1 MGAKGQGIKIKINCD
16 IRGAEKAMERL
27 DSQMAKLQKAERKV
41 GHINSN
47 YQQLGAEAR
56 KAYAEAEKALKKYQN
71 AEAKAERRS
80 SFVRQKAIVK
90 DPNATEA
97 DIDAAVVNDGTF
109 VNLSASAGE
118 AHARYIELTAQA
130 ERLSQKHERLAGT
143 LQKARQELAS
153 ERGAMNALQ
162 AEVNRTDFVL
172 DRFKGVF
179 SEIGRRIGATFQAGA
194 DKAKGAIASLPKAV
208 AGVVKNA
215 ASAFSSGMKKM
226 GSAAVGLAKNVA
238 KTSARLLVFHRTT
251 QKSGG
256 AVQGFSNA
264 IIKLG
269 TMLKMLVIRQA
280 MRAMVKA
287 AKEGFENLAQYSTEC
302 NANMSALM
310 SSMTQLK
317 NSFAAAFSPILSVV
331 TPALSAFISKLV
343 EAVSCVGALFAAL
356 SGSKT
361 FTKAAAV
368 TEDYAASLEDAD
380 SAAKNGKKAFSF
392 DNLNQLQGSAGG
404 GGYSGPTPTEMFE
417 EVDVPTWISGLVDL
431 IKGQDWDGVGEYI
444 AGAINR
450 GMMTLKDLISWDNAG
465 GAISGF
471 VSGLTSTI
479 NSLVS
484 NISWET
490 IGATFGTGV
499 NTLVNTLY
507 LLFTGI
513 NWYNLGASIAT
524 GLNSMILTI
533 DWYHLGKTMA
543 AWLNIAINTALGFVQ
558 TFNWASAGQKLA
570 TALNG
575 MILSINWAGLGS
587 LISGLL
593 AGALIFIFTAIGTF
607 DWAGAVAKLSEA
619 VFGFVGGVDW
629 GALGQIMS
637 TNLIT
642 AIQGLTQGIAAVDW
656 ATLTLNLWTA
666 FKDWFTNVDWGGLA
680 GSLAELIGAMLGA
693 TVATVITLVSEIF
706 SDLWSVIK
714 ENFTENGK
722 FTWEGFKEGLLNA
735 ITGIATW
742 INDHIFQPFIN
753 GFKNAF
759 GIHSPS
765 TVMAEM
771 GGYIIEGL
779 KNGLSGLWDGVKGF
793 FTGAIDGIKETFSLD
808 TLKTIGSNAVTGMVN
823 GLKSIGTKATEWGSG
838 ILGNIRNALGIHS
851 PSTETEEVGE
861 YTVAGY
867 INGLNRQSP
876 LLMSALGRITDGVIE
891 LLMTTAKNLFNAQT
905 NAQSDAT
912 VSLTAWMTLVKSMFT
927 NFYTDLTVMA
937 NTWASNL
944 QERLNSMV
952 AAAQAAAREIA
963 SAMSSSASV
972 SSGASRSG
980 SSSRAS
986 SSTGGARA
994 ISARAQGVTLNVPA
1008 YATGKVLP
1016 ANNPH
1021 LAIVG
1026 DQRKGTNIET
1036 QITTMME
1043 AMRRVMREGDGGG
1056 SNRPLEL
1063 NLYLDTG
1070 VRLGRAFLPSIKEAV
1085 ASSSVTMTARG

>member
-1 MGAKGQGIKIKINCD
+1 MGAKGIKIKINCD
-16 IRGAEKAMERL
+16 IRGAEKAMDQL
-27 DSQMAKLQKAERKV
+27 DKQMAKLQKAERKV
-41 GHINSN
+41 GHINTN
-47 YQQLGAEAR
+47 YQQLGAEAK
-56 KAYAEAEKALKKYQN
+56 KAYAEAEKALKKYET

-80 SFVRQKAIVK
+80 SFVRQKTLVK
-90 DPNATEA
+90 DPNASKA
-97 DIDAAVVNDGTF
+97 DIDASIANDGTF
-109 VNLSASAGE
+109 ANLSASASE
-118 AHARYIELTAQA
+118 AYARYTELTAQA
-130 ERLSQKHERLAGT
+130 ERLSQKHERLGAT
-143 LQKARQELAS
+143 LQQARQDLAA
-153 ERGAMNALQ
+153 ERGAMNELQ
-162 AEVNRTDFVL
+162 AEINRTDFVL

-194 DKAKGAIASLPKAV
+194 DKAKEAMASLPRTV
-208 AGVVKNA
+208 AGAVKNA
-215 ASAFSSGMKKM
+215 ASSFSAGVKKM
-226 GSAAVGLAKNVA
+226 GSAAAGLAKNLA
-238 KTSARLLVFHRTT
+238 KTSARLLLFHRTSK
-251 QKSGG
+251 KSGG

-331 TPALSAFISKLV
+331 TPALTAFINKLV

-368 TEDYAASLEDAD
+368 TEDYAASLENAE
-380 SAAKNGKKAFSF
+380 SAAKSGKKSFSF
-392 DNLNQLQGSAGG
+392 DTLNQLQGSSGG
-404 GGYSGPTPTEMFE
+404 GGYNGPTPAEMFE
-417 EVDVPTWISGLVDL
+417 EADVPTWISELVDL
-431 IKGQDWDGVGEYI
+431 IKGQDWEGVGAYI
-444 AGAINR
+444 AGAINQ
-450 GMMTLKDLISWDNAG
+450 GMMTLKDLISWNNAG

-471 VSGLTSTI
+471 VTGLTSTI

-484 NISWET
+484 NISWDT
-490 IGATFGTGV
+490 IGATFGTGI

-513 NWYNLGASIAT
+513 NWYNLGASVAT

-533 DWYHLGKTMA
+533 DWYHLGETMA
-543 AWLNIAINTALGFVQ
+543 AWLNIAIRTALGFVQ
-558 TFNWASAGQKLA
+558 TINWATAGAQIA
-570 TALNG
+570 MALNG
-575 MILSINWAGLGS
+575 MIRSIDWAGLGA

-607 DWAGAVAKLSEA
+607 DWAGAVVKLSEA
-619 VFGFVGGVDW
+619 VFGFVNGVNW
-629 GALGQIMS
+629 GELAQVLS
-637 TNLIT
+637 TNLI
-642 AIQGLTQGIAAVDW
+642 AAFRGLAQGIEAVDW
-656 ATLTLNLWTA
+656 AKLTTDLWTA
-666 FKDWFTNVDWGGLA
+666 IKNWFTNVDWGGLA
-680 GSLAELIGAMLGA
+680 GSLAELLGAMLGA
-693 TVATVITLVSEIF
+693 TVAAVITLVSEIF
-706 SDLWSVIK
+706 LDLWSVIK

-722 FTWEGFKEGLLNA
+722 FTWEGFKEGLLS
-735 ITGIATW
+735 GIAGIASW
-742 INDHIFQPFIN
+742 INDHIFQPFIT

-765 TVMAEM
+765 TVMSEM
-771 GGYIIEGL
+771 GVFIIEGL
-779 KNGLSGLWDGVKGF
+779 KIGLSGLWEGVKGF

-808 TLKTIGSNAVTGMVN
+808 TLKTIGSNAVTGMMN
-823 GLKSIGTKATEWGSG
+823 GLKSIGTKATEWGAG

-867 INGLNRQSP
+867 INGLDRQAP

-891 LLMTTAKNLFNAQT
+891 LFMTTAKNLLNAQT
-905 NAQSDAT
+905 NAQNDAT
-912 VSLTAWMTLVKSMFT
+912 VSMTAWMTLVKSMFS

-944 QERLNSMV
+944 QARLNSMV

-972 SSGASRSG
+972 SSGGSSSG

-986 SSTGGARA
+986 SSSRNARA
-994 ISARAQGVTLNVPA
+994 ISARAVQGVTLNVPA
-1008 YATGKVLP
+1008 YATGKILP

-1026 DQRKGTNIET
+1026 DQHKGTNIET
-1036 QITTMME
+1036 QITTIME
-1043 AMRRVMREGDGGG
+1043 AMRRVMREGGTGG
-1056 SNRPLEL
+1056 SNRPLEI

-1070 VRLGRAFLPSIKEAV
+1070 VRLGRALLPSIEEAK
-1085 ASSSVTMTARG
+1085 SSQSVSMTARG